1 MKKIHFHLIIIGA
14 FLSFSVYG
22 QLEPV
27 DVAELTVKLGGLKTE
42 TLFYGFAAGDE
53 IVFSFEELKGK
64 PIKEIEITELPS
76 NSKFMDYKAVYIP
89 EKKIKVN
96 KKSIYKFSFKNSAM
110 NSRICKVIIKRIP
123 KSQDLI
129 SFNTDWEWKT
139 LYDTSY
145 VAYTEDSLI
154 GYDTIK
160 YKEKIKELVK
170 TEKKDDMI
178 LDANQ
183 RVHSYLNE
191 NSSYTYLKIDLPRN
205 ITSTYRTEEIV
216 SWAYWIGVGEESSQS
231 YAKNMETAGNIAQGM
246 ASTFGSP
253 LAGLAV
259 GAVTQLAIPTQGD
272 DVTYAFISNFENVQ
286 AFLNGQAY
294 YQFKNG
300 KGIAAYGKHDSPL
313 QGNFFIGLHN
323 DNTAVGIDV
332 NVKIVVIKEIKTY
345 EDKEYERKKINP
357 KYTTL
362 NKKRMVIKKRNI
374 MVNSN

>member
-1 MKKIHFHLIIIGA
+1 
-14 FLSFSVYG
+14 
-22 QLEPV
+22 
-27 DVAELTVKLGGLKTE
+27 
-42 TLFYGFAAGDE
+42 
-53 IVFSFEELKGK
+53 
-64 PIKEIEITELPS
+64 
-76 NSKFMDYKAVYIP
+76 
-89 EKKIKVN
+89 
-96 KKSIYKFSFKNSAM
+96 
-110 NSRICKVIIKRIP
+110 
-123 KSQDLI
+123 
-129 SFNTDWEWKT
+129 
-139 LYDTSY
+139 
-145 VAYTEDSLI
+145 VAYTQDSLI

-170 TEKKDDMI
+170 IEKKDDMI
-178 LDANQ
+178 LDENL
-183 RVHSYLNE
+183 RVHSYLNS
-191 NSSYTYLKIDLPRN
+191 NSSYTYLKINLPRN

-231 YAKNMETAGNIAQGM
+231 YAKNMETTRNIAQGM

-253 LAGLAV
+253 LAGLAI

-286 AFLNGQAY
+286 AFLNGQTY

-300 KGIAAYGKHDSPL
+300 KGTAAYGKQDSPL
-313 QGNFFIGLHN
+313 QGSFFIGLHN
-323 DNTAVGIDV
+323 DNATVGIDV